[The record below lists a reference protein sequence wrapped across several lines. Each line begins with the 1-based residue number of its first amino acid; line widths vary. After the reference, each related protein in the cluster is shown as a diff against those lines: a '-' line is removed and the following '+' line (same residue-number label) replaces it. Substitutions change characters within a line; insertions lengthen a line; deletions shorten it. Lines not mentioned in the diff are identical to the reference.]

1 MRKFIYLVNTELN
14 RVLKFFIPALLIYIA
29 LQIIEISIKISGVM
43 RNIREN
49 TYGAKEIGESVSYE
63 EAIKGV
69 GKVYN
74 VHSFLDSNSIIIIG
88 FMLII
93 SMIVVYSIF
102 IWYREWFGSNKTIYT
117 LLMLPMERMKIYYA
131 KLLSIVL
138 LIGTALGTLI
148 LSFFINYSIM
158 LWRLPKELIEEAGF
172 SKLFQNYILSTIV
185 PVDYRDF
192 LLYIVIGL
200 GLLTG
205 IFLMVLLERS
215 YRFKGLFAGITLI
228 GIYLFMYLLIFES
241 GFFFIKEALIV
252 SLAWGVLNFMGHV
265 SWSKR
270 LIIKKISV

>member
-14 RVLKFFIPALLIYIA
+14 RVLKFFIPTLAVYVA
-29 LQIIEISIKISGVM
+29 LQIIQILIKISGVM

-49 TYGAKEIGESVSYE
+49 AYSNKVVGDMMSYE
-63 EAIKGV
+63 DAIKSI
-69 GKVYN
+69 GKAYN
-74 VHSFLDSNSIIIIG
+74 VHSFLDPDSIIIMG
-88 FMLII
+88 FLLII
-93 SMIVVYSIF
+93 GLILIYSIF
-102 IWYREWFGSNKTIYT
+102 IWYREWFGNNRTIYT

-131 KLLSIVL
+131 KLLSIIL

-148 LSFFINYSIM
+148 ISFFINYIIM
-158 LWRLPKELIEEAGF
+158 LWRVPKDLIEEAAF

-215 YRFKGLFAGITLI
+215 YRFKGLFAGIALI

-252 SLAWGVLNFMGHV
+252 SLAWGILNFLGHV
-265 SWSKR
+265 SWAKR
-270 LIIKKISV
+270 LITKKISV

>member
-14 RVLKFFIPALLIYIA
+14 RVLKFFIPTLIVYVA
-29 LQIIEISIKISGVM
+29 LQIIQILIKISGVM

-49 TYGAKEIGESVSYE
+49 AYSNKVVGDMMNYE
-63 EAIKGV
+63 DAIKSI
-69 GKVYN
+69 GKAYN
-74 VHSFLDSNSIIIIG
+74 VHSFLDADSIIIMG
-88 FMLII
+88 FLLII
-93 SMIVVYSIF
+93 GLILIYSIF
-102 IWYREWFGSNKTIYT
+102 IWYREWFGNNRTIYT
-117 LLMLPMERMKIYYA
+117 LLMIPMERMKIYYA
-131 KLLSIVL
+131 KLLSIIL

-148 LSFFINYSIM
+148 ISFFINYMIM
-158 LWRLPKELIEEAGF
+158 LWRVPKDLIEEAAF

-228 GIYLFMYLLIFES
+228 GIYLFTYLLIFES

-252 SLAWGVLNFMGHV
+252 SLAWGILNFMGHV

-270 LIIKKISV
+270 LITKKISV